1 MSQCMIS
8 DKENSV
14 DPTVQT
20 IVEMFPEDFLR
31 NTARETGVVE
41 RERKIDV
48 VILFWVTTLGFGV
61 RFLSA
66 IRGLKRKYEEK
77 AKTTLSISSFYDRFT
92 PEMVDFLR
100 KCVLHAIE
108 FQAQQTGRV
117 LDDKLKRFNDL
128 VIQDS
133 TIIRLH
139 ESLAKIWPAARTKK
153 IAAGVKVSCIV
164 SAVADSP
171 KSVRI
176 YPERTSEAKI
186 LRLGPW
192 LRDRILLID
201 LGYFKYLF
209 FDRIDGYGG
218 YFVSRL
224 KGNANPLIVGVN
236 RKCQGNS
243 VDVAGKKLRDVL
255 PRLKREILDV
265 EVEVEFKRRKY
276 KGKQST
282 VKRRFRMVC
291 AFNSES
297 GKYHSYLTN
306 IRVDILSA
314 EEIALLYGARWEIEL
329 IFKELKSHYR
339 MDQIQSANPDI
350 VRCLIWV
357 AILTLM
363 CSRRILRLIRNANPE
378 NANRYTHLRWAKVFT
393 EQADRLLTEVL
404 ECMGLKLD
412 MLTIYDIYLGQGC
425 DPNVERE
432 RLMERWVS

>member
-1 MSQCMIS
+1 MII
-8 DKENSV
+8 DNENNV

-20 IVEMFPEDFLR
+20 IIEMFPEDFLR
-31 NTARETGVVE
+31 STARETGIVK

-61 RFLSA
+61 RFLST

-117 LDDKLKRFNDL
+117 LDDKLKRFKDL

-164 SAVADSP
+164 SAVTDSP

-209 FDRIDGYGG
+209 FDRIAGYGG
-218 YFVSRL
+218 FFVSRL

-236 RKCQGNS
+236 RKWRGNS
-243 VDVAGKKLRDVL
+243 IDVVGQKLRDIL

-282 VKRRFRMVC
+282 VKRRFRMLC

-297 GKYHSYLTN
+297 GEYHTYLTN
-306 IRVDILSA
+306 IRVDVLSA
-314 EEIALLYGARWEIEL
+314 EDIALLYGARWEIEL
-329 IFKELKSHYR
+329 IFKELKSYYR
-339 MDQIQSANPDI
+339 MDQIPSENSNI
-350 VRCLIWV
+350 VKCLIWI

-363 CSRRILRLIRNANPE
+363 CSRRILRLIRNANPVK
-378 NANRYTHLRWAKVFT
+378 AKRYTHLRWAKVFT
-393 EQADRLLTEVL
+393 DHADRLLTEVL

-412 MLTIYDIYLGQGC
+412 MLTLYNIYLGQGC
-425 DPNVERE
+425 DPNVKRE
-432 RLMERWVS
+432 RLMERWVT

>member
-1 MSQCMIS
+1 MVP
-8 DKENSV
+8 DNKNNV
-14 DPTVQT
+14 DPTVQA

-61 RFLSA
+61 RFLST

-100 KCVLHAIE
+100 ECVLHAIE
-108 FQAQQTGRV
+108 FQAQQTGRI
-117 LDDKLKRFNDL
+117 LDAKLKRFKDL

-139 ESLAKIWPAARTKK
+139 KSLAKIWPAARTKK

-201 LGYFKYLF
+201 LGHFKYRS
-209 FDRIDGYGG
+209 FDRIDSYGG
-218 YFVSRL
+218 FFVSRL

-236 RKCQGNS
+236 QKWRGNS
-243 VDVAGKKLRDVL
+243 VDVVGKKLRDIL
-255 PRLKREILDV
+255 PYLMREILDV

-276 KGKQST
+276 KGKEST
-282 VKRRFRMVC
+282 VKRRFRVVC
-291 AFNSES
+291 AFNPES
-297 GKYHSYLTN
+297 GGYHAYLTN
-306 IRVDILSA
+306 IRVEILSA
-314 EEIALLYGARWEIEL
+314 ADIALLYRARWEIEL
-329 IFKELKSHYR
+329 VFKELKSNYR
-339 MDQIQSANPDI
+339 MDQIPSANPNI
-350 VRCLIWV
+350 VKCLIWV

-363 CSRRILRLIRNANPE
+363 CSRRILQLIRNANPE

-393 EQADRLLTEVL
+393 QQADRLLTEVV

-425 DPNVERE
+425 DPNVKRE
-432 RLMERWVS
+432 RLMERWVT

>member
-1 MSQCMIS
+1 MSS

-31 NTARETGVVE
+31 NTARETGVVK

-61 RFLSA
+61 RFLST

-77 AKTTLSISSFYDRFT
+77 AKTTLSISSFHDRFT

-108 FQAQQTGRV
+108 FQAQQPGRV
-117 LDDKLKRFNDL
+117 LDDKLKRFKDL

-201 LGYFKYLF
+201 LGYFKYLS

-224 KGNANPLIVGVN
+224 KGNANPWIVRVN
-236 RKCQGNS
+236 RKCRGNS
-243 VDVAGKKLRDVL
+243 VDVVGKKLRDVL

-291 AFNSES
+291 AFNSDS
-297 GKYHSYLTN
+297 GEYHSYLTN

-339 MDQIQSANPDI
+339 MDQIPSANPNI
-350 VRCLIWV
+350 VKCLIWI

-378 NANRYTHLRWAKVFT
+378 NANRYTPLRWAKVFS

-412 MLTIYDIYLGQGC
+412 MLTLYDIYLGQGC
-425 DPNVERE
+425 DPNVKRE
-432 RLMERWVS
+432 RLMERWVT

>member
-1 MSQCMIS
+1 
-8 DKENSV
+8 
-14 DPTVQT
+14 
-20 IVEMFPEDFLR
+20 
-31 NTARETGVVE
+31 
-41 RERKIDV
+41 
-48 VILFWVTTLGFGV
+48 
-61 RFLSA
+61 
-66 IRGLKRKYEEK
+66 
-77 AKTTLSISSFYDRFT
+77 
-92 PEMVDFLR
+92 
-100 KCVLHAIE
+100 VL
-108 FQAQQTGRV
+108 
-117 LDDKLKRFNDL
+117 L
-128 VIQDS
+128 
-133 TIIRLH
+133 
-139 ESLAKIWPAARTKK
+139 P
-153 IAAGVKVSCIV
+153 IALNR
-164 SAVADSP
+164 
-171 KSVRI
+171 RI

-236 RKCQGNS
+236 RKWRGNS
-243 VDVAGKKLRDVL
+243 IDVVGQKLRDIL

-282 VKRRFRMVC
+282 VKRRFRVVC

-297 GKYHSYLTN
+297 GEYHAYLTN

-314 EEIALLYGARWEIEL
+314 EEIALMYGARWEIEL

-339 MDQIQSANPDI
+339 MDQIPSENPNI
-350 VRCLIWV
+350 VKCLIWV

-393 EQADRLLTEVL
+393 EQADRLLTEVV

-412 MLTIYDIYLGQGC
+412 MLTLYNIYLGQGC
-425 DPNVERE
+425 DPNVKRE
-432 RLMERWVS
+432 RLMERWVT

>member
-1 MSQCMIS
+1 MIS

-117 LDDKLKRFNDL
+117 LDDKLKRFKDL

-236 RKCQGNS
+236 RKCRGNS
-243 VDVAGKKLRDVL
+243 VDVVGKKLRDVL

-265 EVEVEFKRRKY
+265 EVAVEFKRRKY

-282 VKRRFRMVC
+282 VKRRFRMVG

-297 GKYHSYLTN
+297 GKYHTYLTN
-306 IRVDILSA
+306 IRVDTLSA

-393 EQADRLLTEVL
+393 EQADRLLTEVV

-412 MLTIYDIYLGQGC
+412 MLTLYNIYLGQGC
-425 DPNVERE
+425 DPNVKRE
-432 RLMERWVS
+432 RLMERWVT

>member
-1 MSQCMIS
+1 MCS

-14 DPTVQT
+14 DPTVQA
-20 IVEMFPEDFLR
+20 IVEMFPEVFLR

-100 KCVLHAIE
+100 RCVLHAIE

-117 LDDKLKRFNDL
+117 LDDKLKRFKDL

-209 FDRIDGYGG
+209 FDRIDRYGG

-224 KGNANPLIVGVN
+224 KGNANPRIVGVN
-236 RKCQGNS
+236 RKCRGNS
-243 VDVAGKKLRDVL
+243 IDVVGKKLRDVL

-297 GKYHSYLTN
+297 GKYHTYLTN

-339 MDQIQSANPDI
+339 MDLIPSANPNI

-378 NANRYTHLRWAKVFT
+378 NANRYTHLRWAKIFT

-412 MLTIYDIYLGQGC
+412 MLTLYNIYLGQGC
-425 DPNVERE
+425 DPNVKRE
-432 RLMERWVS
+432 RLMERWVT

>member
-1 MSQCMIS
+1 MVP
-8 DKENSV
+8 DNKNNV
-14 DPTVQT
+14 DPTVQA

-66 IRGLKRKYEEK
+66 IRGLKRKYEEQ

-108 FQAQQTGRV
+108 FQAQQTGRI
-117 LDDKLKRFNDL
+117 LDAKLKRFKDL

-201 LGYFKYLF
+201 LGYFKYRS
-209 FDRIDGYGG
+209 FDRIDSYGG

-236 RKCQGNS
+236 QKWRGNS
-243 VDVAGKKLRDVL
+243 VDVVGKKLRDIL
-255 PRLKREILDV
+255 PHLKREILDV

-282 VKRRFRMVC
+282 LKRRFRVVC

-297 GKYHSYLTN
+297 GEYHAYLTN
-306 IRVDILSA
+306 IRVEILSA
-314 EEIALLYGARWEIEL
+314 EDIALLYRARWEIEL
-329 IFKELKSHYR
+329 IFKELKSNYR
-339 MDQIQSANPDI
+339 MDQIPSANPNI
-350 VRCLIWV
+350 VKCLIWV

-363 CSRRILRLIRNANPE
+363 CSRRILQLIRNANPE

-393 EQADRLLTEVL
+393 QQADRLLTEVV

-425 DPNVERE
+425 DPNVKRE
-432 RLMERWVS
+432 RLMERWVT

>member
-1 MSQCMIS
+1 MSS

-20 IVEMFPEDFLR
+20 IVEMFPENFLR

-77 AKTTLSISSFYDRFT
+77 SKTTLSISSFYDRFT

-108 FQAQQTGRV
+108 FQAQQPGRV
-117 LDDKLKRFNDL
+117 LDDKLKRFKDL

-218 YFVSRL
+218 FFVSRL
-224 KGNANPLIVGVN
+224 KGNANPRIVGVSQKW
-236 RKCQGNS
+236 RGNS
-243 VDVAGKKLRDVL
+243 IDVIGEKLRDVL
-255 PRLKREILDV
+255 PRLKREVLDV

-291 AFNSES
+291 VFNSES
-297 GKYHSYLTN
+297 GEYHTYLTN

-339 MDQIQSANPDI
+339 MDQIPSANPNI
-350 VRCLIWV
+350 VKCLIWI

-393 EQADRLLTEVL
+393 EQADRLLTEVV

-412 MLTIYDIYLGQGC
+412 MLTLYNIYLGQGC
-425 DPNVERE
+425 DPNVKRE
-432 RLMERWVS
+432 RLMERWVT

>member
-1 MSQCMIS
+1 MCS

-14 DPTVQT
+14 DPTVQA
-20 IVEMFPEDFLR
+20 IVEMFPEVFLR

-48 VILFWVTTLGFGV
+48 VVLFWVTTLGFGV
-61 RFLSA
+61 RFLST

-100 KCVLHAIE
+100 RCVLHAIE

-117 LDDKLKRFNDL
+117 LDDKLKRFKDL

-209 FDRIDGYGG
+209 FDRIDRYGG

-224 KGNANPLIVGVN
+224 KGNANPRIVGVN
-236 RKCQGNS
+236 RKCRGNS
-243 VDVAGKKLRDVL
+243 IDVVGKKLRDVL

-297 GKYHSYLTN
+297 GKYHTYLTN

-339 MDQIQSANPDI
+339 MDLIPSANPNI

-378 NANRYTHLRWAKVFT
+378 NANRYTHLRWAKIFT

-412 MLTIYDIYLGQGC
+412 MLTLYNIYLGQGC
-425 DPNVERE
+425 DPNVKRE
-432 RLMERWVS
+432 RLMERWVT